1 MTRRAK
7 NTWYEMIIYHHFRY
21 ILENLKKSYQFS
33 QNAKKNKK
41 KFFIIN
47 YTIFIKICKKCLSV
61 KRIYLYILLKD
72 NNIRNNF
79 FIIMNFKSIF

>member
-7 NTWYEMIIYHHFRY
+7 NTRYEMILYHHFRY
-21 ILENLKKSYQFS
+21 ILDILKKSYQFS
-33 QNAKKNKK
+33 QNAKKMKK
-41 KFFIIN
+41 IFFKIN
-47 YTIFIKICKKCLSV
+47 YIIFIKICKKLLSV

-79 FIIMNFKSIF
+79 SIIMNFKSIF